1 MSTSFSYLNF
11 GRNWD
16 QINDNGN
23 TMSESAVT
31 KNVRSGLNTP
41 PWHLLYKELKDNTIT
56 QFLSQ
61 TLTEHYAIR
70 NCELP
75 NICSKIIT
83 VLSHIKQCK

>member
-31 KNVRSGLNTP
+31 KNVRSRLNTP
-41 PWHLLYKELKDNTIT
+41 PWHLLYKELKDNYTVFVANSDRALRYT
-56 QFLSQ
+56 KLRTSKYLFQNYYCSVTHQ
-61 TLTEHYAIR
+61 TM
-70 NCELP
+70 
-75 NICSKIIT
+75 
-83 VLSHIKQCK
+83 